1 MPEKSPHQVCIPTLM
16 RPCFPRSPFVADS
29 FLKSAAAIDQHHYPE
44 RLAHVIVINAP
55 RLLAA
60 CWRVIQRWLDDD
72 TRQKV
77 AIISEGDPNGAR
89 ARLEELIELS
99 QLPTQYGGTA
109 PPLEPWP
116 ERAGFEG
123 RRKRS
128 GKKSVCSDA
137 QKGVGDAE

>member
-1 MPEKSPHQVCIPTLM
+1 M
-16 RPCFPRSPFVADS
+16 
-29 FLKSAAAIDQHHYPE
+29 
-44 RLAHVIVINAP
+44 IVINAP

-109 PPLEPWP
+109 PPLQPWP